1 MLMPSYKLSRI
12 LLAFFVTGLVSSCSS
27 TKPGGQADDH
37 LIDIN
42 LVQVNDVYEIAP
54 LNNGKE
60 GGMARVATVKK
71 KYLRSNP
78 NTLLLMAGDFLS
90 PSVYNSLKYEGKSIR
105 GRQMVDAMN
114 AAGFDL
120 AIFGNH
126 EFDIRENELQD
137 RINESAFRWISTN
150 TFHQVN
156 GEAQPFRRNN
166 QIGQYSFP
174 PYIIQSCND
183 ADGTKARIAF
193 IGLTLPFNKA
203 AYVSYTNVRQ
213 TATQWYDRLKDSA
226 DAIVAITHQSMED
239 DIQLAKDLPGLAA
252 ILGGHE
258 HDQRYAQVGGVIIT
272 KAMANAKSAYIIRLS
287 LNTQKKTCRVSTQ
300 LEKLDS
306 QIALDEATSRVVDHW
321 TSVAEQ
327 SFSSLGFDAGKT
339 ILNAGEPLDG
349 RETEVRSRTTNL
361 CRLIVQAMKQ
371 AAPLADLVILNGG
384 SIRVDDQLSVPVTQY
399 DIIRTLPFGGSIRE
413 CMVNGTTLIKILFAG
428 KTNIGTGGFLHSNDY
443 IVFDDATQS
452 WKIHGN
458 AVDLNKDYRV
468 ALPEFLLT
476 GGESNLG
483 FLKNGSPEVLRVYD
497 LPEDKQDPRWDIRKA
512 VIRMMEAQK

>member
-1 MLMPSYKLSRI
+1 MLMPSNKLSRI
-12 LLAFFVTGLVSSCSS
+12 LLACLVTGLVSSCSS

-150 TFHQVN
+150 TFHKVN

-166 QIGQYSFP
+166 QNGQYSFP

-203 AYVSYTNVRQ
+203 AYVSYTDVHQ
-213 TATQWYDRLKDSA
+213 TASLWYDRLMPSWP
-226 DAIVAITHQSMED
+226 S
-239 DIQLAKDLPGLAA
+239 
-252 ILGGHE
+252 
-258 HDQRYAQVGGVIIT
+258 R
-272 KAMANAKSAYIIRLS
+272 
-287 LNTQKKTCRVSTQ
+287 
-300 LEKLDS
+300 
-306 QIALDEATSRVVDHW
+306 TSRW
-321 TSVAEQ
+321 KMI
-327 SFSSLGFDAGKT
+327 SSLPKIFPGW
-339 ILNAGEPLDG
+339 
-349 RETEVRSRTTNL
+349 RRSWADMNTTNVMH
-361 CRLIVQAMKQ
+361 RW
-371 AAPLADLVILNGG
+371 
-384 SIRVDDQLSVPVTQY
+384 
-399 DIIRTLPFGGSIRE
+399 
-413 CMVNGTTLIKILFAG
+413 AG
-428 KTNIGTGGFLHSNDY
+428 
-443 IVFDDATQS
+443 
-452 WKIHGN
+452 
-458 AVDLNKDYRV
+458 
-468 ALPEFLLT
+468 
-476 GGESNLG
+476 
-483 FLKNGSPEVLRVYD
+483 
-497 LPEDKQDPRWDIRKA
+497 
-512 VIRMMEAQK
+512 